1 VLSHW
6 NNTSVI
12 QEAKIIDWKKNPGK
26 DIKNLYHAIRLITEA
41 KRMVEGNAPKVWWE
55 GKEREYLMAIRRSE
69 IDPEK
74 NS

>member
-12 QEAKIIDWKKNPGK
+12 QEAKLLIGKKIPEK
-26 DIKNLYHAIRLITEA
+26 TLKNLYHAIRLITEA